1 MIFASKIPSRR
12 TLSGRSW
19 DVRVRLK
26 SSFGSNML
34 SSIIGTSNR
43 TLVSP
48 AGTMTVYGPE
58 T

>member
-1 MIFASKIPSRR
+1 MIFASEIPSKK

-26 SSFGSNML
+26 SSSGSNIL

-58 T
+58 S